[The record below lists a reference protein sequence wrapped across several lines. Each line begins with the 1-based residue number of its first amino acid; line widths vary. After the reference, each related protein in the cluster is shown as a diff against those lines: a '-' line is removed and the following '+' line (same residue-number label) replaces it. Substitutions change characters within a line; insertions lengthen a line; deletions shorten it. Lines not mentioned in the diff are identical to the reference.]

1 MRDASL
7 NTTDAIFSLPSPGR
21 YVPDG
26 PLDEASPRRRG
37 CAKVTRE
44 VSVREEA
51 RLIFLAWLGGGLIP

>member
-1 MRDASL
+1 
-7 NTTDAIFSLPSPGR
+7 
-21 YVPDG
+21 
-26 PLDEASPRRRG
+26 LDEASPRRRG